1 VFGLLF
7 TGCAST
13 SVRCAL
19 NIPFC
24 PSDTHV
30 VLLVAF
36 LSFSMR
42 DPLLCLTASIT
53 IRERPVPMTPGRAVL
68 ASMLMEAGGLPESQ
82 PSAPMVSFD
91 DEIDKS
97 YHGLDEVNLLWGLS
111 SGTHV
116 FTSLILSHAMSA
128 YSPDLR
134 KCVIAPFP
142 PQHANRCQNT

>member
-1 VFGLLF
+1 M
-7 TGCAST
+7 
-13 SVRCAL
+13 SVRCAFKYS
-19 NIPFC
+19 NF

-30 VLLVAF
+30 MLLVAF

-53 IRERPVPMTPGRAVL
+53 VRERPVPMTPARVVL
-68 ASMLMEAGGLPESQ
+68 ASMLMESGGLPESQ
-82 PSAPMVSFD
+82 PSAPIVSVD

-111 SGTHV
+111 SGTHI
-116 FTSLILSHAMSA
+116 FSFSLCLYALST

-134 KCVIAPFP
+134 KWAIASFP

>member
-13 SVRCAL
+13 SVRCVSK
-19 NIPFC
+19 ISTF

-53 IRERPVPMTPGRAVL
+53 IRERPVPMTPARGVL

-82 PSAPMVSFD
+82 PSAPTMSFD
-91 DEIDKS
+91 DEVDKS
-97 YHGLDEVNLLWGLS
+97 YQGLDEVNLLWGLS
-111 SGTHV
+111 SGTH
-116 FTSLILSHAMSA
+116 TSYLLSLCLM
-128 YSPDLR
+128 L
-134 KCVIAPFP
+134 
-142 PQHANRCQNT
+142 